1 MNILIYL
8 EAWAEAT
15 VLEELDNPKIYG
27 LTSLFKCNML
37 SLDSYSLIACAKKNA
52 MSFSG

>member
-37 SLDSYSLIACAKKNA
+37 SLDAYSLIACAKKNA